1 MRDPKQIGD
10 LNSKK
15 ENMLNNPSLTI
26 ALALAAG
33 MMAQTAA
40 HHLRIPAIVVLL
52 LTGVL
57 LGPDLADVIRP
68 AVLGDALGMLIGF
81 AVAIILFEGGMGLKI
96 ARLKREQRSIRQ
108 LITIGGMITV
118 LGSAL
123 TAHII
128 LGWDWRMAA
137 LFGTLVMVTG
147 PTVINPLLQRLKVKR
162 NVAVVL
168 EAEGVLIDAIG
179 AIVAIV
185 ALEAALSPA
194 GESVFGALLHIIERL
209 GGGAAM
215 GLGFGFLLV
224 RLLNARDLIPEGIEN
239 VFTLCMVLAVFQ
251 ASNVLLPESGIAA
264 VTVAGIVVGN
274 SRTRI
279 KEDLEEFKEELTV
292 MMIGLLFVLLSADVR
307 LAEVRALGLP
317 GAFTV
322 ISLMFLVRPANV
334 FISTIKSKFTV
345 KERVFIS
352 WIGPRGIVAAALA
365 SLFAAEFARKGLPGG
380 NELRALVF
388 LVIAATVVSAGL
400 TGGFM
405 ARWLKLKRPTNFGW
419 VILGANELARALAK
433 LFKENGQEVVSI
445 DSNPEACTA
454 AENDCTRVLFANALQ
469 PSALLRAE
477 IDTRRGALAVTPN
490 EEVNLLFIQKA
501 SRLARSLQLFTVLK
515 RFSQS
520 ISPKMVEE
528 TGAQVLFGKPVD
540 VEFWSVRI
548 RRKEISIQYWEPPEN
563 QAEKNSKAEIIQLIG
578 ENTGVALAVLR
589 NGILSPMGSRII
601 CRKGDQ
607 IVVLVFAMERQKLKD
622 RLQENDW
629 RLVRA
634 IEGDEFSTSQCLL

>member
-1 MRDPKQIGD
+1 
-10 LNSKK
+10 
-15 ENMLNNPSLTI
+15 MLNNPSLTI

-68 AVLGDALGMLIGF
+68 AVLGDALGMLTGF
-81 AVAIILFEGGMGLKI
+81 AVAIILFEGGMSLRI
-96 ARLKREQRSIRQ
+96 QRLKREQRSIRQ
-108 LITIGGMITV
+108 LITIGGAITV
-118 LGSAL
+118 IGGAL
-123 TAHII
+123 TAHVI
-128 LGWDWRMAA
+128 LGWDWRMSA

-179 AIVAIV
+179 AIVAVV

-194 GESVFGALLHIIERL
+194 GENIMGSLLHVIERL

-224 RLLNARDLIPEGIEN
+224 GLLNAQDMVPEGIEN

-251 ASNVLLPESGIAA
+251 VSNALLPESGIAA

-274 SRTRI
+274 SKTRI
-279 KEDLEEFKEELTV
+279 KEDLADFKEELTV
-292 MMIGLLFVLLSADVR
+292 MMIGMLFVLLAADVR

-317 GAFTV
+317 GVFTV
-322 ISLMFLVRPANV
+322 LALMFLVRPANV
-334 FISTIKSKFTV
+334 FVSTV
-345 KERVFIS
+345 KSSLTMKERLFIS
-352 WIGPRGIVAAALA
+352 WIGPRGIVAAAVA
-365 SLFAAEFARKGLPGG
+365 SLFAVEFARKGLTGG

-388 LVIAATVVSAGL
+388 LVITATVMTAGL

-405 ARWLKLKRPTNFGW
+405 ARWLRLKRPSNFGW
-419 VILGANELARALAK
+419 VIMGANELARALAK
-433 LFKENGQEVVSI
+433 LLKENGQEVVCI

-469 PSALLRAE
+469 PSTLLRAE

-501 SRLARSLQLFTVLK
+501 SRLARSLQLFTALK

-520 ISPKMVEE
+520 VSPKMVEE

-540 VEFWSVRI
+540 VEFWSARI
-548 RRKEISIQYWEPPEN
+548 RRKEISIQYWESIETQPE
-563 QAEKNSKAEIIQLIG
+563 KGLKAEITSFMG
-578 ENTGVALAVLR
+578 ENAGVALALLR
-589 NGILSPMGSRII
+589 DEKLSPIGSRSKY
-601 CRKGDQ
+601 RKGDQ
-607 IVVLVFAMERQKLKD
+607 VVVLVFAAERQKLEEQ
-622 RLQENDW
+622 LQENGW

-634 IEGDEFSTSQCLL
+634 IEGDAFTTSQCMLGPKT

>member
-1 MRDPKQIGD
+1 
-10 LNSKK
+10 
-15 ENMLNNPSLTI
+15 MLNNPSLTI

-68 AVLGDALGMLIGF
+68 AVLGDALGMLTGF
-81 AVAIILFEGGMGLKI
+81 AVAIILFEGGMSLRI
-96 ARLKREQRSIRQ
+96 QRLKREQRSIRQ
-108 LITIGGMITV
+108 LITIGGAITV
-118 LGSAL
+118 IGGAL
-123 TAHII
+123 TAHVI
-128 LGWDWRMAA
+128 LGWDWRMSA

-179 AIVAIV
+179 AIVAVV

-194 GESVFGALLHIIERL
+194 GENIMGSLLHVIERL

-224 RLLNARDLIPEGIEN
+224 GLLNAQDMVPEGIEN

-251 ASNVLLPESGIAA
+251 VSNALLPESGIAA

-274 SRTRI
+274 SKTRI
-279 KEDLEEFKEELTV
+279 KEDLADFKEELTV
-292 MMIGLLFVLLSADVR
+292 MMIGMLFVLLAADVR

-317 GAFTV
+317 GVFTV
-322 ISLMFLVRPANV
+322 LALMFLVRPANV
-334 FISTIKSKFTV
+334 FVSTV
-345 KERVFIS
+345 KSSLTMKERLFIS
-352 WIGPRGIVAAALA
+352 WIGPRGIVAAAVA
-365 SLFAAEFARKGLPGG
+365 SLFAVEFARKGLTGG

-388 LVIAATVVSAGL
+388 LVITATVMTAGL

-405 ARWLKLKRPTNFGW
+405 ARWLRLKRPSNFGW
-419 VILGANELARALAK
+419 VIMGANELARALAK
-433 LFKENGQEVVSI
+433 LLKENGQEVVCI

-469 PSALLRAE
+469 PSTLLRAE

-501 SRLARSLQLFTVLK
+501 SRLARSLQLFTALK

-520 ISPKMVEE
+520 VSPKMVEE

-540 VEFWSVRI
+540 VEFWSARI
-548 RRKEISIQYWEPPEN
+548 RRKEISIQYWESIETQPE
-563 QAEKNSKAEIIQLIG
+563 KGLKAEITSFMG
-578 ENTGVALAVLR
+578 ENAGVALALLR
-589 NGILSPMGSRII
+589 DEKLSPIGSRSKY
-601 CRKGDQ
+601 RKGDHV
-607 IVVLVFAMERQKLKD
+607 VVLVFAAERQKLEEQ
-622 RLQENDW
+622 LQENGW

-634 IEGDEFSTSQCLL
+634 IEGDAFTTSQCMLGPKT